1 MRSPDFKSSALATR
15 PRCLRLITRNFSR
28 QTRLLFVVTRTIE
41 LFFWGLYCHYQHLIF
56 FLLCGMELSKK
67 EVFHSSDFRAWC
79 YWVECKN
86 FKTTRFIYLT
96 SACQFDFQARIC
108 TYWKSHLSPLRINFV
123 SIFSSRSGD
132 LPQAHAQRRSHDAR
146 RTRKTVLSHV
156 SRNNPHPTIFF
167 PFQTGDRVRKINIP

>member
-1 MRSPDFKSSALATR
+1 MRSPDFTSSALATR

-56 FLLCGMELSKK
+56 FLLCEMELSKK

-96 SACQFDFQARIC
+96 SACWFDFQARIC
-108 TYWKSHLSPLRINFV
+108 TYWKSHLFPPELISFL
-123 SIFSSRSGD
+123 
-132 LPQAHAQRRSHDAR
+132 
-146 RTRKTVLSHV
+146 
-156 SRNNPHPTIFF
+156 FF
-167 PFQTGDRVRKINIP
+167 PHAAETSHRHMRNAGHMTRGGQEKQCLVTWAGTIRIPRYSSLFKLAIG